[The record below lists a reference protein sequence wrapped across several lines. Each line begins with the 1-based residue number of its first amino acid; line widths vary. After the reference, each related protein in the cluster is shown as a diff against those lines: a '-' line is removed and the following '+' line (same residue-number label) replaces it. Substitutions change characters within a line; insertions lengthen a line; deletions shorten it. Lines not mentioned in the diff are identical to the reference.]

1 MKKVKDIILRE
12 YKALLVLSGV
22 QLVIFLIAIIL
33 DRVAPGCNL
42 RLQFPDRVY
51 DLLYLYPWQ
60 EELYSNLFLIFALVY
75 PFFFLYRRM
84 KEVLQAVFA
93 VKGRDRQKTESG
105 RMLMQGLGASV
116 VHSLVCCLVLFLE
129 NVLFFMIE
137 GNRLVLG
144 LAAVFFFRLF
154 WIGLIYMVI
163 ALFIAVC
170 TEELESCEDIN
181 IVVLLLP
188 YVMARMHSLIRF
200 FADQVA
206 ASNKKISEPELVE
219 TWIRRL
225 NALQALAPVTWC
237 TPGIRYP
244 VWYILF
250 GVLLVLI
257 LGLAAVSIFMD
268 VR

>member
-1 MKKVKDIILRE
+1 MKKVKDVILRE

-22 QLVIFLIAIIL
+22 LLVIFLIAVIL
-33 DRVAPGCNL
+33 DRAAPGCNL

-60 EELYSNLFLIFALVY
+60 EELYSNLFLFFALMF

-84 KEVLQAVFA
+84 KEVLQTVFA
-93 VKGRDRQKTESG
+93 VKGKKEMWAG
-105 RMLMQGLGASV
+105 KILMQGLGVSV
-116 VHSLVCCLVLFLE
+116 VHSLLSCLILFLE
-129 NVLFFMIE
+129 NALFFVIE
-137 GNRLVLG
+137 GNG
-144 LAAVFFFRLF
+144 LMPQLAGGFFFRLF
-154 WIGLIYMVI
+154 WISLIYMVI

-170 TEELESCEDIN
+170 TEEMESCEDIN

-200 FADQVA
+200 FADQVV

-225 NALQALAPVTWC
+225 NALQVLAPVTWC
-237 TPGIRYP
+237 TPGIGYP

-257 LGLAAVSIFMD
+257 LGLAAISIFMD
-268 VR
+268 KR